1 MAVNVSVNSG
11 NGKSGGAA
19 ASTATASTATAI
31 TGELPADAAFAT
43 RAIHAGYVP
52 ADNGRAAVPP
62 IYASAAFDLGDASR
76 GDALAAGELDGFEY
90 SRVANPT
97 VDALERRVAALEGGI
112 GAVAVGSGMAA
123 VTYALMCAGE
133 GGGRII
139 APSNLYGASVDA
151 LGDFLPQFGIHT
163 DFVKNVND
171 LDEVASKIGPDTRA
185 IFAETVA
192 NPSTELLDI
201 EPLARLAHE
210 HGVALIVDNTVPTPY
225 LLRPIEFGADV
236 VVHSTTKGITG
247 HGNAIGGIVV
257 SGGTFDWANG
267 RFPQFTARQQVIS
280 DDRNGEWHSFA
291 EKYGKAAFIKRIR
304 IKYLRTFGAV
314 ASPFN
319 AYLSLVGLETLPQRV
334 SRQVESAR
342 RIAAHLTRTPH
353 VVKVNYSGLGNTPQF
368 DLVGKYFPNGV
379 GQILSFLVDG
389 SADNVRRIIDGTRLF
404 SYVPNIGDARSLI
417 VDPAHITHREVP
429 AEARVAAG
437 VTDNLIRLS
446 IGLEDAAD
454 LIADLDQ
461 AIAAAY

>member
-1 MAVNVSVNSG
+1 MS
-11 NGKSGGAA
+11 K
-19 ASTATASTATAI
+19 
-31 TGELPADAAFAT
+31 FAT
-43 RAIHAGYVP
+43 QAIHAGYDP
-52 ADNGRAAVPP
+52 KDHDHAAVPP
-62 IYASAAFDLGDASR
+62 VYASAAFDLGDAAR
-76 GDALAAGELDGFEY
+76 GEALAAGDVDGFEY

-97 VDALERRVAALEGGI
+97 VDALERRLAALEGGI

-123 VTYALMCAGE
+123 VTYALMCVGE

-139 APSNLYGASVDA
+139 APYDLYGASVDA
-151 LGDFLPQFGIHT
+151 LGDFLPQFGIHA
-163 DFVKNVND
+163 DFVNDIND
-171 LDEVASKIGPDTRA
+171 LGEVASKIGPDTRA

-192 NPSTELLDI
+192 NPSTEVLDI
-201 EPLARLAHE
+201 EPLADLAHE
-210 HGVALIVDNTVPTPY
+210 HGIAVIVDNTVPTPY
-225 LLRPIEFGADV
+225 LLRPIEHGADV

-247 HGNAIGGIVV
+247 HGNAIGGAVI
-257 SGGTFDWANG
+257 SGGSFDWANG

-280 DDRNGEWHSFA
+280 DDRAGEWHSFA
-291 EKYGKAAFIKRIR
+291 EKFGKAAFIKRIR

-314 ASPFN
+314 QSPFN

-334 SRQVESAR
+334 SQQVASAT
-342 RIAAHLTRTPH
+342 RIAEHLTRTPH

-368 DLVGKYFPNGV
+368 ELVRKYFPNGV

-429 AEARVAAG
+429 MEARIAAG

-446 IGLEDAAD
+446 IGLEDPDD

-461 AIAAAY
+461 AIAGAY

>member
-1 MAVNVSVNSG
+1 MS
-11 NGKSGGAA
+11 K
-19 ASTATASTATAI
+19 
-31 TGELPADAAFAT
+31 FAT
-43 RAIHAGYVP
+43 QAVHAGYDP
-52 ADNGRAAVPP
+52 EDHDHAAVPP
-62 IYASAAFDLGDASR
+62 VYASAAFDLGDAAR
-76 GDALAAGELDGFEY
+76 GDALAAGDIDGFEY

-97 VDALERRVAALEGGI
+97 VDALERRLAALEGGI

-123 VTYALMCAGE
+123 VTYALMCVGE

-139 APSNLYGASVDA
+139 APYDLYGASVDA
-151 LGDFLPQFGIHT
+151 LGDFLPQFGIHA
-163 DFVKNVND
+163 DFVNDIND

-192 NPSTELLDI
+192 NPSTEVLDI
-201 EPLARLAHE
+201 EPLADLAHE
-210 HGVALIVDNTVPTPY
+210 HGIAVIVDNTVPTPY
-225 LLRPIEFGADV
+225 LLRPIEHGADV

-247 HGNAIGGIVV
+247 HGNAIGGVV
-257 SGGTFDWANG
+257 ISGGSFDWANG

-280 DDRNGEWHSFA
+280 DDRAGEWHSFA
-291 EKYGKAAFIKRIR
+291 EKFGKAAFIKRIR

-314 ASPFN
+314 QSPFN

-334 SRQVESAR
+334 SQQVASAT
-342 RIAAHLTRTPH
+342 RIAEHLTHTPH

-368 DLVGKYFPNGV
+368 ELVRKYFPNGV

-389 SADNVRRIIDGTRLF
+389 SADNVRRIIDGAKLF

-429 AEARVAAG
+429 MEARIAAG

-446 IGLEDAAD
+446 IGLEDPDD

-461 AIAAAY
+461 AIAGAY

>member
-1 MAVNVSVNSG
+1 MG
-11 NGKSGGAA
+11 I
-19 ASTATASTATAI
+19 AS
-31 TGELPADAAFAT
+31 ENEEFAT
-43 RAIHAGYVP
+43 RAIHAGYNP
-52 ADNGRAAVPP
+52 LEYGYAAVPP
-62 IYASAAFDLGDASR
+62 IYASAAFDLENAVR
-76 GDALAAGELDGFEY
+76 GDALAGGLIDGFEY

-97 VDALERRVAALEGGI
+97 VDVLEKRLAALEGGI

-123 VTYALMCAGE
+123 VSYALMCTGE

-163 DFVKNVND
+163 DFVKSIND
-171 LDEVASKIGPDTRA
+171 LSEVESRIGPDTRA

-201 EPLARLAHE
+201 EPLAQLAHS
-210 HGVALIVDNTVPTPY
+210 HGIALIVDNTVPTPY
-225 LLRPIEFGADV
+225 LLRPIEFGADI

-247 HGNAIGGIVV
+247 HGNAIGGAIIDA
-257 SGGTFDWANG
+257 GKFDWANG
-267 RFPQFTARQQVIS
+267 RFPQFTTQQQVIS
-280 DDRNGEWHSFA
+280 DDRNNEWHSFA
-291 EKYGKAAFIKRIR
+291 SKYGNAAFIKRIR

-319 AYLSLVGLETLPQRV
+319 AYLSLIGLESLPQRV
-334 SRQVESAR
+334 SQQVASAQHIAQHLSR
-342 RIAAHLTRTPH
+342 AAH
-353 VVKVNYSGLGNTPQF
+353 VMKVNYSGLGYTPQYE
-368 DLVGKYFPNGV
+368 LVGKYFPRGV

-389 SADNVRRIIDGTRLF
+389 SADNVRRIIDGTKLF

-429 AEARVAAG
+429 AEARIAAG
-437 VTDNLIRLS
+437 VSDNLIRLS
-446 IGLEDAAD
+446 IGLENVND

-461 AIAAAY
+461 AIAHAY